1 MGQQMTENEANEL
14 WINIRELIVKE
25 NIITSNGIG
34 TSDSN
39 DKLQK
44 ELRKL
49 ILIKSQQK

>member
-1 MGQQMTENEANEL
+1 MSKHISDEESNKL
-14 WINIRELIVKE
+14 WGDIRELLVKE
-25 NIITSNGIG
+25 NIITSNGVG

-49 ILIKSQQK
+49 ILVKSQSK